1 MSDYLLPGEYV
12 IKEII
17 PEDSLYVC
25 ESPNPQTVTVTGGQ
39 TAEVTFTNRLLPG
52 EIAIQKVNEKGE
64 PLAGA
69 QFLLEWS
76 VDGTTWNRIAY
87 TDSQYVT
94 EGTCTS
100 QGLNNGTLT
109 TDESGVATFTGLHPE
124 RLYRLTEIAAP
135 DGYQLLTKPAYEGG
149 LSIESELLV
158 TIKVTNFP
166 VYELPKTG
174 SNTLLLMPLF
184 GLLGLTACAAVIVTT
199 AYRRKKV

>member
-1 MSDYLLPGEYV
+1 M
-12 IKEII
+12 
-17 PEDSLYVC
+17 
-25 ESPNPQTVTVTGGQ
+25 
-39 TAEVTFTNRLLPG
+39 
-52 EIAIQKVNEKGE
+52 
-64 PLAGA
+64 
-69 QFLLEWS
+69 
-76 VDGTTWNRIAY
+76 
-87 TDSQYVT
+87 
-94 EGTCTS
+94 
-100 QGLNNGTLT
+100 NNGTLT
-109 TDESGVATFTGLHPE
+109 TNEDGVATFTGLHPE